1 MVDFEQ
7 FDEFRREFRSWLQTH
22 VPREPEPADTAGAF
36 EFRRSWQ
43 RLLFDHGWA
52 GIAWPTEYGGR
63 DATPFEQFTYYEEL
77 AYARA
82 PKPVNEPGM
91 MFFGPALMV
100 HGSEMLKRR
109 YLPSILSAD
118 DVFCQGFSEPDAGSD
133 LASLRTS
140 AELGQDDDLLVTGQ
154 KTWSTWAPYAD
165 RCALLCRTDPTQ
177 DRHRGLSL
185 MILDLHQEGVLTP
198 PIRQITGQEEF
209 GEIHLD
215 RARVRRDHVVGGLHD
230 GWRVAMTL
238 LEFERSDVGLHDH
251 ARIEVFLGELR
262 TRLVAGRD
270 DGSIGADAYS
280 ALRAGIA
287 DAFIRCQCLRELNRS
302 LSQRRTHGERI
313 ADSGSVVRL
322 YWSDLAQA
330 VGTLAMEVAGP
341 DSGLDDDLAHNYLY
355 SRSLTIASGTSQ
367 IQRNIV
373 GERVLALP
381 R

>member
-1 MVDFEQ
+1 MDVEQ
-7 FDEFRREFRSWLQTH
+7 FDEFRSEFRSWLHQH
-22 VPREPEPADTAGAF
+22 VPREPEPSDTVGAF
-36 EFRRSWQ
+36 EFRREWQ
-43 RLLFDHGWA
+43 RRLHDHGWA
-52 GIAWPTEYGGR
+52 GIAWPTEFGGR
-63 DATPFEQFTYYEEL
+63 DATPVEQFIYYEEL
-77 AYARA
+77 AYAGA
-82 PKPVNEPGM
+82 PQPVNEPGM

-109 YLPSILSAD
+109 YLPAILSAD

-133 LASLRTS
+133 LASLRTR
-140 AELGQDDDLLVTGQ
+140 AEWDEEGDLRVTGQ

-165 RCALLCRTDPTQ
+165 RCALLCRTDPDR

-185 MILDLHQEGVLTP
+185 VILDLCQDGVLTS

-209 GEIHLD
+209 GEIKLD
-215 RARVRRDHVVGGLHD
+215 GARVGRDHVVGDLNG
-230 GWRVAMTL
+230 GWAVAMSM

-251 ARIEVFLGELR
+251 GRIEVFLGELR
-262 TRLVAGRD
+262 SRLVAGRN
-270 DGSIGADAYS
+270 DGLIEADAYS
-280 ALRAGIA
+280 ALRVELA
-287 DAFIRCQCLRELNRS
+287 DAYTRNQCLRELNLA
-302 LSQRRTHGERI
+302 LSQRRTAGERI

-330 VGTLAMEVAGP
+330 VGTLAIEIGGP
-341 DSGLDDDLAHNYLY
+341 DCGLDDELAQNYLY

-373 GERVLALP
+373 AERVLGLP